1 MFLDPLVHLLRS
13 WGVPVGG
20 VVIGLVLGAG
30 LFATVEWLRRRPAR
44 AIAGTVRIQVVPE
57 PPTSGVGTPGA
68 PAPVPRGIARVTVS
82 SAEGTR
88 TVLLRGAGASPN
100 APLPRA
106 RLFVAVLGG
115 VFVVLSTVQLAFFSE
130 LYLRYDHL
138 VGYAGTALFWP
149 TPWPGVYAVNSV
161 SQLVP
166 DYIFPMYLAAMAA
179 FAIAGGL
186 VYRSPALSRSRR
198 AWGLGLIFVYIGV
211 EVVLDSVFFTVPGQ
225 SVRVLANLAI
235 VVRTMTGGLFLSGLV
250 LSTLVLPTPMRVTAR
265 ARRDT
270 RALVQFFGTGLLAI
284 GLAAAVLILVDRLLG
299 NEAVLLPFT
308 LLLLLPLVTLEAFI
322 ALNRPLYFRQL
333 RRRPLPTVAA
343 YHPSVSIL
351 MPAYNEARWIA
362 ESIRHADAAAG
373 NYPGPV
379 EIIVGNDGSTD
390 RTSELARQAVAELR
404 HARGLVVDLPHAG
417 KSNGLNGALAL
428 ATGEIVIRL
437 DADTFVSDRLG
448 FAAIIPHFADP
459 EVGGVQGSIHP
470 RQKDGWTR
478 KLRAL
483 EIAWGHYFQRPA
495 VMGVRSG
502 EVIDGLFSAFR
513 RKDLV
518 ALGGWVPWNGEDT
531 ELSMRLQRLGYRVR
545 MEFEARAYE
554 DVPEDYDALRRQRV
568 RWARGMLM
576 ANGKHYPS
584 LVSKTPEFAGLGVL
598 LWFLTFA
605 RSGVRSLVY
614 VFLVLLLLLLGVHA
628 LVDVAYLLLLALAI
642 RAVPLAYFLAKMGRW
657 DMLVWIPFFP
667 IASVIK
673 QSFRFEAFGLMGPEA
688 KHEYT

>member
-1 MFLDPLVHLLRS
+1 MFWGVLEDLLRA
-13 WGVPVGG
+13 WGIPLGG
-20 VVIGLVLGAG
+20 VLVGVALGAG
-30 LFATVEWLRRRPAR
+30 LFATLEWLRHRPAR
-44 AIAGTVRIQVVPE
+44 PVVGTVRIQVVPD
-57 PPTSGVGTPGA
+57 PS
-68 PAPVPRGIARVTVS
+68 APVPGGPAASPAHPTMVRPVTVA

-88 TVLLRGAGASPN
+88 TIFLRGAGLSPN

-106 RLFVAVLGG
+106 RRFVAVLAGTFSFLAA
-115 VFVVLSTVQLAFFSE
+115 VELAFFSQ
-130 LYLRYDHL
+130 LFLPYDHL
-138 VGYAGTALFWP
+138 VAYAGAALFWP
-149 TPWPGVYAVNSV
+149 NPWPGVYAVTSV
-161 SQLVP
+161 SQVVP

-179 FAIAGGL
+179 FAIAGGI
-186 VYRSPALSRSRR
+186 VYRRPALPTPRR
-198 AWGLGLIFVYIGV
+198 AWALALIVLYVGV
-211 EVVLDSVFFTVPGQ
+211 EVVLDAIFFTVPGQ
-225 SVRVLANLAI
+225 GVRDLAI
-235 VVRTMTGGLFLSGLV
+235 VVRTMTGGVFLSGFV
-250 LSTLVLPTPMRVTAR
+250 LSTLILPTPLTVR
-265 ARRDT
+265 ARFRRDS
-270 RALVQFFGTGLLAI
+270 ASLVQFFGTGVVAI
-284 GLAAAVLILVDRLLG
+284 ALAATALRGVDLALG
-299 NEAVLLPFT
+299 GGSLLLPFT
-308 LLLLLPLVTLEAFI
+308 LLLLLPLLTLETFI

-333 RRRPLPTVAA
+333 RRRPLPPVSA

-351 MPAYNEARWIA
+351 MPAYNEERWIA
-362 ESIRHADAAAG
+362 EALRHADAAAAR
-373 NYPGPV
+373 YPGRV

-390 RTSELARQAVAELR
+390 RTSELARGAIAGLTK
-404 HARGLVVDLPHAG
+404 ARGMVVDLPHAG

-437 DADTFVSDRLG
+437 DADTFVSDELG

-470 RQKDGWTR
+470 RQRDGWTR

-495 VMGVRSG
+495 VMGARSG

-518 ALGGWVPWNGEDT
+518 SLGGWVPWNGEDT
-531 ELSMRLQRLGYRVR
+531 ELSMRIQRLGYRVR
-545 MEFEARAYE
+545 MEFGARAYE
-554 DVPEDYDALRRQRV
+554 DVPEDYNALRRQRV

-576 ANGKHYPS
+576 ANGQHYPS
-584 LVSKTPEFAGLGVL
+584 LVSPAPEFAGLGVL

-628 LVDVAYLLLLALAI
+628 LVDVAYLLLLALAL
-642 RAVPLAYFLAKMGRW
+642 RAVPLAYFLAKMERW

-688 KHEYT
+688 KREYA

>member
-1 MFLDPLVHLLRS
+1 MFLSPVEDLLRS
-13 WGVPVGG
+13 AGFPLGG
-20 VVIGLVLGAG
+20 MLIGIALGGG
-30 LFATVEWLRRRPAR
+30 LFGIVEWLHRRPSKS
-44 AIAGTVRIQVVPE
+44 IAGTVRIRRVKDPSEAIPDPADPSADPE
-57 PPTSGVGTPGA
+57 PV
-68 PAPVPRGIARVTVS
+68 APVQVS
-82 SAEGTR
+82 STQGTR
-88 TVLLRGAGASPN
+88 TIFLRGAGTSPN

-106 RLFVAVLGG
+106 RGFMAVLVASFVAISALE
-115 VFVVLSTVQLAFFSE
+115 LKFFSG
-130 LYLRYDHL
+130 LFLPYDHL
-138 VGYAGTALFWP
+138 VAFAGAVLFWP
-149 TPWPGVYAVNSV
+149 TPWPGVFAVTSA

-186 VYRSPALSRSRR
+186 VYRRPALPSYRR
-198 AWGLGLIFVYIGV
+198 AWALGLILLYVGV
-211 EVVLDSVFFTVPGQ
+211 EVVLDAVFFTVPGQ
-225 SVRVLANLAI
+225 NIRNLAI
-235 VVRTMTGGLFLSGLV
+235 VVRTMTGGLFLASLIFC
-250 LSTLVLPTPMRVTAR
+250 TLFLPTPQRVTPRFRPDNA
-265 ARRDT
+265 
-270 RALVQFFGTGLLAI
+270 ALLQFFGTGVLAI
-284 GLAAAVLILVDRLLG
+284 AVAATAIVLVDRSLG
-299 NEAVLLPFT
+299 TSSILLPFT
-308 LLLLLPLVTLEAFI
+308 LLLLLPLVTLETFI

-333 RRRPLPTVAA
+333 RRRPPPPVSE

-351 MPAYNEARWIA
+351 MPAYNEERWITDA
-362 ESIRHADAAAG
+362 IRHADVAAG
-373 NYPGPV
+373 QYPGPV
-379 EIIVGNDGSTD
+379 EIIIGNDGSTD
-390 RTSELARQAVAELR
+390 RTSALARRAVLRLR
-404 HARGLVVDLPHAG
+404 HARGMVVDLPHAG

-437 DADTFVSDRLG
+437 DADTFVSERLG

-470 RQKDGWTR
+470 RQRTGWTR

-495 VMGVRSG
+495 IMGARSG

-531 ELSMRLQRLGYRVR
+531 ELSMRIQRLGYRVR
-545 MEFEARAYE
+545 LEFGARAFE
-554 DVPEDYDALRRQRV
+554 DVPEDYKALRRQRV
-568 RWARGMLM
+568 RWARGILL
-576 ANGKHYPS
+576 ANGQHYPS

-614 VFLVLLLLLLGVHA
+614 VFLVLLLLVLGVHA
-628 LVDVAYLLLLALAI
+628 LVDVAYLLLLALVLRGI
-642 RAVPLAYFLAKMGRW
+642 PLAYFLAKMERW

-667 IASVIK
+667 IASVLK

-688 KHEYT
+688 NHEYA

>member
-1 MFLDPLVHLLRS
+1 MLLNGLADLFRSLGIPL
-13 WGVPVGG
+13 GG
-20 VVIGLVLGAG
+20 VIIGIALGG
-30 LFATVEWLRRRPAR
+30 GIFGIVEWIRRRPAR
-44 AIAGTVRIQVVPE
+44 PVAGTARIQQVPDPA
-57 PPTSGVGTPGA
+57 PPTSATPGPRA
-68 PAPVPRGIARVTVS
+68 PDRRPVASVTVTTV
-82 SAEGTR
+82 EGTR
-88 TVLLRGAGASPN
+88 DVLLRGAGVSPN

-106 RLFVAVLGG
+106 REFLLVLAVS
-115 VFVVLSTVQLAFFSE
+115 FSVLSALELAFFAAVF
-130 LYLRYDHL
+130 LPYGRL
-138 VGYAGTALFWP
+138 VAYAGAAIFWP
-149 TPWPGVYAVNSV
+149 NPWPGVYAVNSA

-186 VYRSPALSRSRR
+186 IYRRPALPASRR
-198 AWGLGLIFVYIGV
+198 AWAFALILLYVGV
-211 EVVLDSVFFTVPGQ
+211 EVVLDALFFTVPGQ
-225 SVRVLANLAI
+225 SVRDLAI
-235 VVRTMTGGLFLSGLV
+235 VVRTITGGLFLAGIV
-250 LSTLVLPTPMRVTAR
+250 LCTLVLPTPLRVKAR
-265 ARRDT
+265 FRRD
-270 RALVQFFGTGLLAI
+270 RSSLAQFFGTGLVAIATAALA
-284 GLAAAVLILVDRLLG
+284 LRLVDLG
-299 NEAVLLPFT
+299 LGGGSVLLPFT

-333 RRRPLPTVAA
+333 RRRPVPPVSAF
-343 YHPSVSIL
+343 HPPVSIL
-351 MPAYNEARWIA
+351 MPAYNEERWIDEA
-362 ESIRHADAAAG
+362 IHHADVAAG
-373 NYPGPV
+373 RYPGSV

-390 RTSELARQAVAELR
+390 RTSELARQAIGRLQ
-404 HARGLVVDLPHAG
+404 HARGMVVDLPHAG
-417 KSNGLNGALAL
+417 KSNGLNGALAF
-428 ATGEIVIRL
+428 ATGTIVIRL

-448 FAAIIPHFADP
+448 FAAMIPHFADP

-470 RQKDGWTR
+470 RQRNGWTR

-531 ELSMRLQRLGYRVR
+531 ELSMRIQRLGYRVR
-545 MEFEARAYE
+545 MEFGARAYE
-554 DVPEDYDALRRQRV
+554 DVPENYEALRRQRV

-576 ANGKHYPS
+576 ANGQHYPS
-584 LVSKTPEFAGLGVL
+584 IVGPAPEFAGLGVL
-598 LWFLTFA
+598 FWFLTFA

-614 VFLVLLLLLLGVHA
+614 VFLVLLLLILGVHS

-667 IASVIK
+667 IASVLK

-688 KHEYT
+688 KHEYI

>member
-1 MFLDPLVHLLRS
+1 MFLSGFVDLLRS
-13 WGVPVGG
+13 LGIPLGG
-20 VVIGLVLGAG
+20 VLIGVTLGGG
-30 LFATVEWLRRRPAR
+30 LFATVEWLRHRPAR
-44 AIAGTVRIQVVPE
+44 PVAGTVRIQVVRDAPSE
-57 PPTSGVGTPGA
+57 TPAG
-68 PAPVPRGIARVTVS
+68 PRPVDRRPVRSVTVAT
-82 SAEGTR
+82 AEGTR
-88 TVLLRGAGASPN
+88 TVLLRGAGVAPN

-106 RLFVAVLGG
+106 LEFLFVLAVS
-115 VFVVLSTVQLAFFSE
+115 FTVLSALELAFFSA
-130 LYLRYDHL
+130 LFLPYGQL
-138 VGYAGTALFWP
+138 VAYAGAAIFWP
-149 TPWPGVYAVNSV
+149 NTWPGVYAVNSL
-161 SQLVP
+161 SKLVP

-186 VYRSPALSRSRR
+186 IYRRPALPANRR
-198 AWGLGLIFVYIGV
+198 AWALGLILLYLGV
-211 EVVLDSVFFTVPGQ
+211 EVVLDALFFTVPGQ
-225 SVRVLANLAI
+225 SVRDLAI
-235 VVRTMTGGLFLSGLV
+235 VVRTITGGLFLAGIV
-250 LSTLVLPTPMRVTAR
+250 LCTLVLPTPLSVKAR
-265 ARRDT
+265 FRRD
-270 RALVQFFGTGLLAI
+270 RAALAQFFGTGVVAI
-284 GLAAAVLILVDRLLG
+284 AAAALTLRLVDLWLG
-299 NEAVLLPFT
+299 SESLLLPFT

-333 RRRPLPTVAA
+333 RRRPLPPLSR
-343 YHPSVSIL
+343 YHPPVSIL
-351 MPAYNEARWIA
+351 MPAYNEERWIVEA
-362 ESIRHADAAAG
+362 IRHADIAAG
-373 NYPGPV
+373 RYPGPV

-390 RTSELARQAVAELR
+390 RTSELARQAIGRLE
-404 HARGLVVDLPHAG
+404 HARGMVVDLPHAG

-459 EVGGVQGSIHP
+459 QVGGVQGSIHP
-470 RQKDGWTR
+470 RQRTGWTR

-531 ELSMRLQRLGYRVR
+531 ELSMRIQRLGYRVR
-545 MEFEARAYE
+545 MEFGARAYE
-554 DVPEDYDALRRQRV
+554 DVPENYAALRRQRV

-576 ANGKHYPS
+576 ANGQHYPS
-584 LVSKTPEFAGLGVL
+584 IVGPAPEFAGLGVL
-598 LWFLTFA
+598 FWFLTFA

-614 VFLVLLLLLLGVHA
+614 VFLALLLVILGVHA

-642 RAVPLAYFLAKMGRW
+642 RAAPLAYFLAKMDRW

-667 IASVIK
+667 IASVLK

-688 KHEYT
+688 KHEYI